1 MKKLATIITTVKA
14 DNKKVCLLTWAN
26 FRAKAPG
33 LGMTIKKALNECL
46 GFALFYPLGFAGQQ
60 S

>member
-1 MKKLATIITTVKA
+1 MKKLATIITT
-14 DNKKVCLLTWAN
+14 
-26 FRAKAPG
+26 AKSGG
-33 LGMTIKKALNECL
+33 LGITIKKALNECL